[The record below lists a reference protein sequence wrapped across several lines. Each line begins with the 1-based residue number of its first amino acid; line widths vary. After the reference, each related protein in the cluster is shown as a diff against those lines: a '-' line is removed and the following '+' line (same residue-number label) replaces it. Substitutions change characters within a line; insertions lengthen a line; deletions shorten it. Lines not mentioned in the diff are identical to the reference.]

1 VECGNEQKN
10 PNRGERRMHP
20 KPVCD
25 ELFDH
30 LFKQVLLPSESRK
43 QFKSIRTMV
52 YEELAPQTA
61 IEHFIV
67 REVVLVMHDLE
78 RLHRFRTGVLNN
90 AFLSALQN
98 LIEPTS
104 PFAGLITDP
113 LVQKY
118 FSSVEARKNI
128 EDRLAS
134 LGLKTPDIEAE
145 AFRIRAEPL
154 ESINKQ
160 LACNESRLRT
170 LLRSLRKNRVSFP
183 WCNNGEQRTGAH
195 TGVADEACRSRAEGE
210 A

>member
-1 VECGNEQKN
+1 
-10 PNRGERRMHP
+10 MHP
-20 KPVCD
+20 KPVRD
-25 ELFDH
+25 ESFDR

-52 YEELAPQTA
+52 YEELAPRTP
-61 IEHFIV
+61 IEHFLV

-113 LVQKY
+113 LVQNY

-170 LLRSLRKNRVSFP
+170 LLRSLQKNRVRFP
-183 WCNNGEQRTGAH
+183 GGNNGEQGTGAH
-195 TGVADEACRSRAEGE
+195 TGVADVACRSLDEGK